1 MSQNIRNQS
10 GAVLVVSMIL
20 LLVMTLM
27 GITSMSI
34 TTSELQI
41 ASNQQAHNNSY
52 EAALSVLETAKRS
65 GDVVWDNIVRANT
78 QSVSASG
85 TGFAGSAVITYES
98 CIRGALGN
106 SLTIESQEGDSSSNF
121 GRVVQ
126 EIVATGNAVSGG
138 QVTATT
144 AMVNGVS
151 VKVAQCP

>member
-1 MSQNIRNQS
+1 MSQNIKNQS
-10 GAVLVVSMIL
+10 GAVLVVSLVL

-27 GITSMSI
+27 GITSMSV

-52 EAALSVLETAKRS
+52 EAALSVLETTKRS
-65 GDVVWDNIVRANT
+65 DTVVWNNIVRANT

-85 TGFAGSAVITYES
+85 TGFTGSAVITYEH
-98 CIRGALGN
+98 CIRGAIGN
-106 SLTIESQEGDSSSNF
+106 SLTVESQSGDSSSNF

-126 EIVATGNAVSGG
+126 EIVATGYAMSNG
-138 QVTATT
+138 QQTATT
-144 AMVNGVS
+144 TMVNGVS